1 MIHFQHV
8 SKSFDGYRALDDVTL
23 KINKGEFVF
32 LTGSS
37 GAGKTTLLKHI
48 YMQERPDAKGG
59 QVLISY
65 GAKDVYDSKHST
77 ATEVQVY
84 RRKLGIIFQDFK
96 LLTDRTVFDNI
107 AFTLRIT
114 GYPKHKIKERVFE
127 VMSYLGI
134 SHRRSAFP
142 LALSGGEQQRVA
154 IARAMVHN
162 PSVVVADEPT
172 GNLDPENAQ
181 QVFEIL
187 KDINAQGTTIIMA
200 THNPGLYE
208 YSTFRRIIL
217 DKGRIKNRDVI

>member
-8 SKSFDGYRALDDVTL
+8 SKTFDGYRALDDVTL
-23 KINKGEFVF
+23 KISKGEFVF

-48 YMQERPDAKGG
+48 YMQERPDPKGG

-65 GAKDVYDSKHST
+65 GQDNVYDSKNASLSQ
-77 ATEVQVY
+77 VQQF

-96 LLTDRTVFDNI
+96 LLTDRSVFDNI

-114 GYPKHKIKERVFE
+114 GYPSHKIKERVNE
-127 VMSYLGI
+127 VMNYLGI
-134 SHRRSAFP
+134 THRRSLHP

-162 PSVVVADEPT
+162 PSVIVADEPT

-187 KDINAQGTTIIMA
+187 KDINAQGTTIVMA

-217 DKGRIKNRDVI
+217 DRGRVMNRDMI